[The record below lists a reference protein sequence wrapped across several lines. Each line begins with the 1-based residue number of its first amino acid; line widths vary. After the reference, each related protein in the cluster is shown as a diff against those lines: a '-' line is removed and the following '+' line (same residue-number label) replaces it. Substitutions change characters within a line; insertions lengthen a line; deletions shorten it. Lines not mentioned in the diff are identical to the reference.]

1 MHNRITRSPLEAG
14 IERKGKMIYKSIKK
28 KIGFGLLAIFGCYL
42 VCLLSPIL
50 ANTQPGITTTDKKY
64 IILAAES
71 ALQKFQDE
79 TIDSLLPDYIGS
91 SLQQYRELLKKV
103 TKIDEE
109 DKSNDAEIKR
119 LADECERIFND
130 LNNVI
135 QDRKTTEEKTG
146 RRGSIDDCLIN
157 CESTNLRR
165 IEQTKE
171 HDWFGRFNSNLDASS
186 CVFGCYVDVAND
198 ERLKGG
204 IPKD

>member
-1 MHNRITRSPLEAG
+1 
-14 IERKGKMIYKSIKK
+14 MIYKSIKK

-42 VCLLSPIL
+42 VCLLLPIL

-64 IILAAES
+64 IVLEAES

-91 SLQQYRELLKKV
+91 SLQQYRELLKQTV
-103 TKIDEE
+103 KIDVSDELNE
-109 DKSNDAEIKR
+109 TEIKK
-119 LADECERIFND
+119 LADECARIFND

-135 QDRKTTEEKTG
+135 QERKTTVEETG
-146 RRGSIDDCLIN
+146 RRGSLDNCLIN

-165 IEQTKE
+165 IEQTVE
-171 HDWFGRFNSNLDASS
+171 NDLFGRFNCNLDASS
-186 CVFGCYVDVAND
+186 CVFGCYVDVANE

-204 IPKD
+204 IPKDVTL

>member
-1 MHNRITRSPLEAG
+1 
-14 IERKGKMIYKSIKK
+14 MIFKSIKEN
-28 KIGFGLLAIFGCYL
+28 IGFGLFAIFGCYL

-64 IILAAES
+64 IVLAAEY

-91 SLQQYRELLKKV
+91 SLQQYRELLKQ
-103 TKIDEE
+103 TAKIDVSDELNE
-109 DKSNDAEIKR
+109 TEIKK

-130 LNNVI
+130 LNNAI
-135 QDRKTTEEKTG
+135 QERKTTVEETG
-146 RRGSIDDCLIN
+146 RRGSLDNCLIN
-157 CESTNLRR
+157 CESANLRR
-165 IEQTKE
+165 LEQTE
-171 HDWFGRFNSNLDASS
+171 ENDWFGRFNCNLDASS
-186 CVFGCYVDVAND
+186 CVFGCYVDVANE